1 MALYF
6 PKCQG
11 WGLSYCRCNRCP
23 GDSHPWKQ
31 RARGPPHGLEEEAL
45 GVLLGHQP
53 KASPDRKEQASQGGD
68 RIRKEKLEHRFQDTI
83 PKALSFWAWATLTAP
98 HSPGRG
104 TSPLHF
110 LPFPGPEMLCP
121 VLFKRHVTAPPR
133 PSYQKHLPSPFLT
146 QEHLQLPPVPSSLPS
161 SVSRDHV
168 P

>member
-1 MALYF
+1 MEAES
-6 PKCQG
+6 QG
-11 WGLSYCRCNRCP
+11 TSSRAGGGS
-23 GDSHPWKQ
+23 
-31 RARGPPHGLEEEAL
+31 ARGPLRSPAKGKSRSQGTGLPRRRQDKEREVGTQVPRPYPQGPVFL
-45 GVLLGHQP
+45 GLGHHAP
-53 KASPDRKEQASQGGD
+53 SP
-68 RIRKEKLEHRFQDTI
+68 L
-83 PKALSFWAWATLTAP
+83 ATLTAP

-133 PSYQKHLPSPFLT
+133 PSYQKYLPSPFLT
-146 QEHLQLPPVPSSLPS
+146 QEHLQLPPVPSSLLS